1 MIKGYWIPVLHSHLP
16 FVKHPE
22 HDYFLEEH
30 WLFEAIS
37 ESYIPL
43 LMKMKKMVGEGVDF
57 RLTMSISPPL
67 LEMFSDKHL
76 MEKYLK
82 YLDKLIELSNKEIYR
97 LKNDKEL
104 LPVL

>member
-43 LMKMKKMVGEGVDF
+43 LMKMEKMVGESVDF

-76 MEKYLK
+76 
-82 YLDKLIELSNKEIYR
+82 IESI
-97 LKNDKEL
+97 
-104 LPVL
+104 